1 MTVFDNIN
9 SKNIDE
15 FVEWLHKIGMHES
28 SPWMKFFDDNYC
40 KKCEPEVADDP
51 DAGWHLSSAYCEL
64 HDKCKYFKDIDDI
77 PSIKQ
82 IIKMWLESEYEYGV

>member
-1 MTVFDNIN
+1 MTVFENVK

-15 FVEWLHKIGMHES
+15 FVDWLDKVGMHDG

-51 DAGWHLSSAYCEL
+51 DAGWQLCNMYCEL
-64 HDKCKYFKDIDDI
+64 HDKCKYFKDIDNV